1 MYTIKRCIESILLSS
16 VKTVW
21 VSKKKK
27 KNKNMIYFL
36 IIMCTELETID
47 KTIDLKEHIKVFFLL
62 TF

>member
-27 KNKNMIYFL
+27 KKNMIYFL

>member
-1 MYTIKRCIESILLSS
+1 
-16 VKTVW
+16 
-21 VSKKKK
+21 
-27 KNKNMIYFL
+27 MIYFL